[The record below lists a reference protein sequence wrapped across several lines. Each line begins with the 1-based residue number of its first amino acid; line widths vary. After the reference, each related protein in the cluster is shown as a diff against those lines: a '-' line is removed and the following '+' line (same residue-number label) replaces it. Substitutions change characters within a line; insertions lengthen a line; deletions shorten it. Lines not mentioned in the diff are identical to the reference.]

1 MNGRNG
7 RLQAG
12 RDSAT
17 LGGHAMPCCML
28 PTWTRFRNRSGTNEE
43 GCAGITTCGRA
54 AAFAGPVG
62 NPGISSWRRLL
73 LGAFAAASLFLAGAV
88 EVPVAAQ
95 SDGGR
100 SLKIGFLIDFSGGT
114 LAARDRRR
122 AFDLAIKHVNQG
134 GGVLGRPVTVA
145 IGDATAR
152 PDVAV
157 AEARRLVDVEG
168 VHAIVGPNSSAST
181 LPVAERVIGPAGI
194 PTVSF
199 SATSPKL
206 TTAADNDFLFRT
218 ALSDVTQGP
227 VLAEVARD
235 RGFGNVGLIHV
246 DDAWGRGLADAF
258 GAAWK
263 RPIKAVAIERDR
275 ASFLAELRAS
285 AAGGAQALV
294 VIASDRAAI
303 TMVREALDHGIYKQ
317 FVFGDGAKRVGLVRA
332 IGGARLGGMYGT
344 GPATAP
350 GSRASDA
357 WEAAYV
363 NEYGSLPVLA
373 YVKEVY
379 DATIALAL
387 AAEAAGS
394 TGGAAI
400 RDRLRDVGS
409 GPGTVVIAGP
419 RGVAEALRVLS
430 GGGEVDYEGAAN
442 SVDWDENGDLRRGH
456 IGIWRFTGDERIED
470 VRAVTFGR

>member
-1 MNGRNG
+1 MP
-7 RLQAG
+7 
-12 RDSAT
+12 
-17 LGGHAMPCCML
+17 GGQAMPCRMPQAWACL
-28 PTWTRFRNRSGTNEE
+28 RTRSGAGADGK
-43 GCAGITTCGRA
+43 GCARVSACGHAA
-54 AAFAGPVG
+54 AAFAGAVG
-62 NPGISSWRRLL
+62 CPGIPSRRRLF
-73 LGAFAAASLFLAGAV
+73 LGAFAAALLLLAGTV
-88 EVPVAAQ
+88 EAPVAAQ
-95 SDGGR
+95 SDAER
-100 SLKIGFLIDFSGGT
+100 SLKIGFLIDFGGGT
-114 LAARDRRR
+114 LAARDRQR
-122 AFDLAIKHVNQG
+122 AFDLAIKHVNEG
-134 GGVLGRPVTVA
+134 GGVFGRPVTVA
-145 IGDATAR
+145 VGDATAH

-181 LPVAERVIGPAGI
+181 LPVAERVTGPAGI

-199 SATSPKL
+199 SATSPRL

-235 RGFGNVGLIHV
+235 RGFSNVGLIHV

-263 RPIKAVAIERDR
+263 GPIKAVATKRDQ

-285 AAGGAQALV
+285 ASGGAQALV
-294 VIASDRAAI
+294 VITFEGAAI
-303 TMVREALDHGIYKQ
+303 AMVREALDHGIYEQ
-317 FVFGDGAKRVGLVRA
+317 FIFGDGAKRIGLVLA
-332 IGGARLGGMYGT
+332 VGGARLGGMYGT
-344 GPATAP
+344 GPAAAP
-350 GSRASDA
+350 DSRASEA

-363 NEYGSLPVLA
+363 DEYGSLPVLA
-373 YVKEVY
+373 YVKETY

-400 RDRLRDVGS
+400 RDHLRTVGS
-409 GPGTVVIAGP
+409 GPGTVVTAGP
-419 RGVAEALRVLS
+419 RGVAEALRILS
-430 GGGEVDYEGAAN
+430 RGGEVDYEGAAN
-442 SVDWDENGDLRRGH
+442 SVDWDQNGDLRRGH
-456 IGIWRFTGDERIED
+456 IGIWRFTRDERIED